1 MQRFIIFFSNAR
13 ESGSVKKFLFPSLK
27 WPSGT
32 TLYSFMVSIFNCCW
46 KKGCISTWLIIFL
59 PSPTCQSKHVD
70 NNLPFQLLLIVL
82 RLLMSVLLPFERLQK
97 KSWIQSFVVMNNSL
111 RGILLS
117 FIASPTSFSFMYP
130 WTVSIKRNPCL
141 RANKTVCL
149 IFSFDIIIIILIK
162 SFK

>member
-13 ESGSVKKFLFPSLK
+13 ESGSVKKFLFPSLNG
-27 WPSGT
+27 PS
-32 TLYSFMVSIFNCCW
+32 LYSFMVSIFNCCW

-59 PSPTCQSKHVD
+59 PSRTCQSKHVD

-82 RLLMSVLLPFERLQK
+82 RLLMSVLLSFERLQK

-130 WTVSIKRNPCL
+130 WTVSIKRYPCL

-149 IFSFDIIIIILIK
+149 IFSFDIIIIILLK